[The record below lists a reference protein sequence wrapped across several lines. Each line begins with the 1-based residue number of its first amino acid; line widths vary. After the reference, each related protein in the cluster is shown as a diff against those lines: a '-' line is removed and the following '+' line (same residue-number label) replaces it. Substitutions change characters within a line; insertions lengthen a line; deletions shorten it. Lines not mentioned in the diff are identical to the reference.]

1 MTEKEKA
8 AIMMKV
14 FDLQEQGKEAEAH
27 ALQATI
33 PLPPFLAKIAKEKS
47 GVDFL
52 IKAGYNLS
60 EAEAAFGKDWLT
72 R

>member
-8 AIMMKV
+8 AVMMKV
-14 FDLQEQGKEAEAH
+14 WDLRDMGKEAEAH

-33 PLPPFLAKIAKEKS
+33 PLEPFLAKIAKEKI
-47 GVDFL
+47 GADFL

-60 EAEAAFGKDWLT
+60 EAEAAFGQDWLAH
-72 R
+72 